1 MLGVKKIF
9 EEEDVILVLKEML
22 ESFKGVLDDK
32 LLEFVCNL
40 VELFVNVYNR
50 FVFLEEYKN
59 ICILDE
65 YGFLMLICM
74 FCLDDSILL

>member
-9 EEEDVILVLKEML
+9 KEEDVILILKEMF
-22 ESFKGVLDDK
+22 ESCKGVLDDK

-40 VELFVNVYNR
+40 VELFVSVYDR

-65 YGFLMLICM
+65 YGFLILICI

>member
-1 MLGVKKIF
+1 MKKIF

-22 ESFKGVLDDK
+22 ESYKGVLGDM

-40 VELFVNVYNR
+40 VELFVNVFDR

-65 YGFLMLICM
+65 YGFLILICM

>member
-9 EEEDVILVLKEML
+9 GVEDVILVLKEML
-22 ESFKGVLDDK
+22 KSYKGVLDDK

-65 YGFLMLICM
+65 YGFLMLIWM

>member
-1 MLGVKKIF
+1 MKKIF
-9 EEEDVILVLKEML
+9 GVEDVILVLKEML
-22 ESFKGVLDDK
+22 KSYKGVLDDK

-40 VELFVNVYNR
+40 VELFVNLYNS

-65 YGFLMLICM
+65 YGFLILICM